1 MSKLAASSI
10 ATATET
16 VSTSVP
22 VTQVELTPEQRLV
35 LYGVGWETYVNIS
48 EALTPH
54 PSVKLT
60 YDQGA
65 LEIMTTSFPQENLK
79 KVLGLLV
86 ELIAGELE
94 LDFIG
99 SGGTTYRRE
108 RQAQGF
114 EGDESFF
121 FTKLDE
127 LRQRSVFTPEDDAP
141 DLIIEVDISSPSL
154 SKFPLFAERNIREVW
169 RWHNNWVTIYQLAGQ
184 EYEAC
189 ASSYW
194 LPGLT
199 GAHLNELL
207 AAHATLPAYTWQRK
221 VREYARQSRQA

>member
-10 ATATET
+10 ATAA
-16 VSTSVP
+16 VPTSVP
-22 VTQVELTPEQRLV
+22 VTPVELTPEQRLV
-35 LYGVGWETYVNIS
+35 LYGVSWETYVNIS

-65 LEIMTTSFPQENLK
+65 LEIMTTSFPHENLK

-121 FTKLDE
+121 FTKLDD

-154 SKFPLFAERNIREVW
+154 SKFPLFAERNIHEVW
-169 RWHNNWVTIYQLAGQ
+169 RWHKGWVTIYELVGQ
-184 EYEAC
+184 QYEERT
-189 ASSYW
+189 SSHF
-194 LPGLT
+194 LRGLT
-199 GAHLNELL
+199 VEGLNELL
-207 AAHATLPAYTWQRK
+207 AIHGTMPAYVWQRR
-221 VREYARQSRQA
+221 VREYARQCQQA